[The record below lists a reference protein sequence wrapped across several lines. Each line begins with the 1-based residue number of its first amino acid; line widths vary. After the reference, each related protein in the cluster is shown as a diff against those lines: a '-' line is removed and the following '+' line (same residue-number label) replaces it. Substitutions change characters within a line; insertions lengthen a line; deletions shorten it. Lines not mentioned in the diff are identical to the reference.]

1 MADPGLKAG
10 AFSPGS
16 VVPVGKPGLK
26 RVSQLE
32 LMTVSILVIEGV
44 DGKGTKFLVKWHWI
58 VLLSASGIFGAII
71 KVLNSLHTTKI
82 IVAPTKPSTQ
92 LCLDSGALTVP
103 IRHVD
108 SLLD

>member
-1 MADPGLKAG
+1 MAKAQSFLSSG
-10 AFSPGS
+10 IGS
-16 VVPVGKPGLK
+16 YCF
-26 RVSQLE
+26 Q
-32 LMTVSILVIEGV
+32 
-44 DGKGTKFLVKWHWI
+44 
-58 VLLSASGIFGAII
+58 ASGTFGAII